1 MALHGAGTGGRPR
14 RRLLTWPAS
23 AGFVLTAV
31 SAACSGGGGGD
42 SAKAPTTPAPAVLMT
57 LSVSLSPTSIPV
69 GQTSIASASGLDQ
82 RGSTIATGTIAWTSS
97 NTAVASVS
105 PTGTVSGIAV
115 GQATIV
121 GAAGTVQGQAAVTIT
136 QAPVATVTVTP
147 STVGLSPGDTRQL
160 SAMPYDLLGLALTG
174 RTITWTSSDTT
185 RAKVSATGLVT
196 GVAVGAATV
205 TATAEGKSGTAAVTV
220 AIGPQVTAIAPN
232 GLVPGTTATITGV
245 RFGAGLTDNVVLIRN
260 VAATVTAASATQL
273 SVTVPCL
280 ATGAATVQVVTG
292 GAMSPASA
300 ATITAEMHG
309 PAIGQSFMSTSACV
323 GLTAAS
329 GTARYLV
336 TVLSTGTSAASQ
348 SDFELR
354 GNIPGTAAA
363 VRAPAI
369 ASLRAAPSRATTAA
383 DLADREHF
391 ERLEAGRRLYEQ
403 LRASGFRSDP
413 VRRTGT
419 PAAPARA
426 IASLGDR
433 RTFYYNFTSCADTTQ
448 LIRATAIYI
457 GTKAVIWEDSA
468 NTLQTATDA
477 SLLGYYRRMGQIF
490 DQDQYDAI
498 RTTFGDP
505 LLRDA
510 QLDADGR
517 VNMIFTQRVN
527 STSAAAYVAYCDQYP
542 RTAFASVAGSNMG
555 EFFYSRVPTLSGSNA
570 GDTRY
575 PDGWFAFTNRTVV
588 HEVKHIASA
597 SARMANASPTFE
609 ESWLEEG
616 TARHAE
622 EVWVRAA
629 LHHAAW
635 QGNSGYGTAAT
646 NGVFCDFNT
655 TSAACNANDAL
666 RRPSYGMQRHFNE
679 ILPKMQQ
686 PWNWSIYG
694 DATGQTGSVFYQ
706 TVWSLVRYAIDRY
719 AASDAAFFGPLNNS
733 RTTGMTNLATVAGVP
748 ADRLL
753 AGWSLAMYADD
764 YPGLPSSPDIAFP
777 TWNLRDIYA
786 ALNAD
791 PSLATRFTTPYPLVP
806 TPLSFGSFAATQTGV
821 RGGAAAYYVISGTM
835 STNQMLDLR
844 APGGGTASNIFR
856 IAVARLP

>member
-1 MALHGAGTGGRPR
+1 MHPAG
-14 RRLLTWPAS
+14 
-23 AGFVLTAV
+23 
-31 SAACSGGGGGD
+31 
-42 SAKAPTTPAPAVLMT
+42 
-57 LSVSLSPTSIPV
+57 
-69 GQTSIASASGLDQ
+69 
-82 RGSTIATGTIAWTSS
+82 
-97 NTAVASVS
+97 
-105 PTGTVSGIAV
+105 
-115 GQATIV
+115 
-121 GAAGTVQGQAAVTIT
+121 
-136 QAPVATVTVTP
+136 
-147 STVGLSPGDTRQL
+147 
-160 SAMPYDLLGLALTG
+160 
-174 RTITWTSSDTT
+174 
-185 RAKVSATGLVT
+185 
-196 GVAVGAATV
+196 
-205 TATAEGKSGTAAVTV
+205 
-220 AIGPQVTAIAPN
+220 
-232 GLVPGTTATITGV
+232 
-245 RFGAGLTDNVVLIRN
+245 
-260 VAATVTAASATQL
+260 
-273 SVTVPCL
+273 
-280 ATGAATVQVVTG
+280 
-292 GAMSPASA
+292 
-300 ATITAEMHG
+300 
-309 PAIGQSFMSTSACV
+309 
-323 GLTAAS
+323 
-329 GTARYLV
+329 
-336 TVLSTGTSAASQ
+336 
-348 SDFELR
+348 
-354 GNIPGTAAA
+354 
-363 VRAPAI
+363 
-369 ASLRAAPSRATTAA
+369 

-694 DATGQTGSVFYQ
+694 DATGQTEIG
-706 TVWSLVRYAIDRY
+706 
-719 AASDAAFFGPLNNS
+719 
-733 RTTGMTNLATVAGVP
+733 
-748 ADRLL
+748 
-753 AGWSLAMYADD
+753 
-764 YPGLPSSPDIAFP
+764 
-777 TWNLRDIYA
+777 
-786 ALNAD
+786 
-791 PSLATRFTTPYPLVP
+791 
-806 TPLSFGSFAATQTGV
+806 
-821 RGGAAAYYVISGTM
+821 
-835 STNQMLDLR
+835 R
-844 APGGGTASNIFR
+844 AH
-856 IAVARLP
+856 V